1 MRNAHEILVRPIIT
15 EKSHTKL
22 DELGAYTFVVAKD
35 ANKIEIAKAI
45 EKQFNVKVR
54 AVRTMRYAGKQKR
67 VGRWIG
73 RKAAWKK
80 AVVTLAQGD
89 TIEIFEGV

>member
-15 EKSHTKL
+15 EKSHTRL

-45 EKQFNVKVR
+45 EKQFNVKVKT
-54 AVRTMRYAGKQKR
+54 VRTMRYAGKQKR
-67 VGRWIG
+67 VGRFVG
-73 RKAAWKK
+73 RKSDWKK
-80 AVVTLAQGD
+80 AVVTLIEGD